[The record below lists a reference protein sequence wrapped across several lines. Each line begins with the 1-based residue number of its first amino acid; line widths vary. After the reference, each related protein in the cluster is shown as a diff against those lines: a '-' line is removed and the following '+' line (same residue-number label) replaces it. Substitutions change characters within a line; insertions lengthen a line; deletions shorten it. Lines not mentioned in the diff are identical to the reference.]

1 MTRQLNG
8 EDYFRRSI
16 KHRLNF
22 TPSKQNIN
30 LCHSLD
36 FEKQSPFRSERGN
49 RKRPSRPEVLGRLR
63 QRPEK
68 VGGSP
73 SIRVFRKRSAWGRP
87 RRRWWRPQDSDLFEN
102 IGQETNSTHLGP
114 RHKDMYFLFFESSY
128 LIKYGPILPNHEDRW
143 KYALLDR
150 PSLSIGIRTHNI
162 ALTAGLQLLVFHFAS
177 QGTSRL
183 WERTTTKLKEYVRT
197 SVKT

>member
-1 MTRQLNG
+1 
-8 EDYFRRSI
+8 
-16 KHRLNF
+16 
-22 TPSKQNIN
+22 
-30 LCHSLD
+30 
-36 FEKQSPFRSERGN
+36 
-49 RKRPSRPEVLGRLR
+49 
-63 QRPEK
+63 
-68 VGGSP
+68 
-73 SIRVFRKRSAWGRP
+73 
-87 RRRWWRPQDSDLFEN
+87 
-102 IGQETNSTHLGP
+102 
-114 RHKDMYFLFFESSY
+114 MYFLFFESSY

-183 WERTTTKLKEYVRT
+183 WERTTTKLKENVRT